1 MAVRLARTGVVCVVR
16 AVEAHV
22 VVVVVRGEKKEAE
35 GAGAVVLKC
44 RYIMPLRRRYVIR
57 AIMILI
63 VFEILYS
70 ICYLSIFDIFL
81 CSLQLFS

>member
-1 MAVRLARTGVVCVVR
+1 MNVGWDIMAVRLARTGVVCVVR

-63 VFEILYS
+63 VFEILYLLL
-70 ICYLSIFDIFL
+70 IYI
-81 CSLQLFS
+81 

>member
-22 VVVVVRGEKKEAE
+22 VVVVVRGEKKEVE

-63 VFEILYS
+63 S
-70 ICYLSIFDIFL
+70 I
-81 CSLQLFS
+81 